1 MADEWLDDF
10 VTDLVTQLEE
20 RTKTAAPD
28 DRGLIYSAA
37 RLLRAYNEL
46 FAMTW
51 TDVAMAEERIR
62 EREVVA

>member
-20 RTKTAAPD
+20 RTKTSAPD
-28 DRGLIYSAA
+28 DRGMIYSAA

-51 TDVAMAEERIR
+51 NDVTMAEERIR
-62 EREVVA
+62 EREAIA